1 MLGCC
6 WYSRR
11 ITGTLVQG
19 MAPSSVMM
27 TDTYSAGIASYIR
40 LSSAAAAT
48 WQHVSCDIWID
59 DVVRTSF
66 AAE

>member
-19 MAPSSVMM
+19 IAPSSVMM

-40 LSSAAAAT
+40 FSSAAATAQT
-48 WQHVSCDIWID
+48 
-59 DVVRTSF
+59 VRAPEGSQMKR
-66 AAE
+66 